1 VTDRD
6 RATETSRPASDQP
19 VAVVLGAGRKG
30 GIGRAVVVRLL
41 ADGYRVMAS
50 DVGRALTSHPD
61 YEVAPVG
68 DLVELEREV
77 TDPARLRIFP
87 CDVTREEDVE
97 ELFAQ
102 VRGAFSRVDVAVN
115 CAGLGIGLTPVV
127 DLTLKD
133 WNVNIEVM
141 ATGAFLFARE
151 AARQLLS
158 QGTGGRIVT
167 ISSQAGKT
175 GMPML
180 AAYSAAKFAVIGL
193 TQSLAVELGPQGIT
207 VNAVCPGTIDTPLLE
222 VKGGVVEAFSS
233 LSGHTT
239 QEYRARLAKQIP
251 LRRFGLPDDV
261 ADAVAFLVSPQ
272 ASFVTGEALNV
283 TGGQEVH

>member
-1 VTDRD
+1 MSQDD
-6 RATETSRPASDQP
+6 RATGATTPVSDRP
-19 VAVVLGAGRKG
+19 VAVVLGAGRQG

-41 ADGYRVMAS
+41 ADGYRLVAS

-68 DLVELEREV
+68 DLVAFESEIA
-77 TDPARLRIFP
+77 DPSILRTFA
-87 CDVTREEDVE
+87 CDVTREDDVRD
-97 ELFAQ
+97 LFANARE
-102 VRGAFSRVDVAVN
+102 VFSRVDVAIN

-127 DLTLKD
+127 ELTLKD
-133 WNVNIEVM
+133 WNVNIDVM

-151 AARQLLS
+151 AARHLVE

-175 GMPML
+175 GLPLL

-193 TQSLAVELGPQGIT
+193 TQSLAVELGPAGIT
-207 VNAVCPGTIDTPLLE
+207 VNAVCPGTIDTPLLD
-222 VKGGVVEAFSS
+222 VKGGVVEVFSS
-233 LSGHTT
+233 QAGRSS
-239 QEYRARLAKQIP
+239 QDYRERLAKQIP
-251 LRRFGLPDDV
+251 LRRFGLPEDV
-261 ADAVAFLVSPQ
+261 ADAVAFLVSSQ

-283 TGGQEVH
+283 TGGQEMH

>member
-1 VTDRD
+1 MTDRD
-6 RATETSRPASDQP
+6 SVMDPSRKVSGQP

-30 GIGRAVVVRLL
+30 GIGRAVVTRLL

-50 DVGRALTSHPD
+50 DVGGALTSHPD

-68 DLVELEREV
+68 ELEELEREV
-77 TDPARLRIFP
+77 ADPARLQAFP
-87 CDVTREEDVE
+87 CDVTREGDVE

-102 VRGAFSRVDVAVN
+102 VRAKFSRVDVAVN

-151 AARQLLS
+151 AARQLLE

-175 GMPML
+175 GMPLL

-193 TQSLAVELGPQGIT
+193 TQSLAVELGPEGIT

-222 VKGGVVEAFSS
+222 VKGGVVETFSLAAGRTS
-233 LSGHTT
+233 E
-239 QEYRARLAKQIP
+239 EYRARLAKQIP
-251 LRRFGLPDDV
+251 LRRFGQPDEV
-261 ADAVAFLVSPQ
+261 ASAVAFLVSPE